1 MAAESPFI
9 EASDVRMEFTPDSG
23 PVVALDGISLGV
35 RPHEFISLLGPSG
48 CGKSTL
54 LLLIAGLLR
63 PTGGRLAIG
72 GRELTGP
79 FIDAGIVFQ
88 QDNLLEWRTIID
100 NVMLP
105 VEIRRLGYRKH
116 VGHAHDLLHTVG
128 LEGFEK
134 SYPHELSGGMRQR
147 AALCRALVCDVPLL
161 LMDEPFG
168 ALDALSREEHQQL
181 LQRIWLQERKT
192 VVFVTHDIR
201 EAVLL
206 SDRIVVMTPRPG
218 RVAELVSVEL
228 PRPRLPELTETPEF
242 NALVGRL
249 RRRLFDG
256 GYVSGGAPAPQAG
269 ER

>member
-1 MAAESPFI
+1 MAGEAPFV
-9 EASDVRMEFTPDSG
+9 EVSDVRMEFTPG
-23 PVVALDGISLGV
+23 PNSVVALDGISLEV
-35 RPHEFISLLGPSG
+35 LPQEFISLLGPSG

-54 LLLIAGLLR
+54 LLLIAGLLM

-72 GRELTGP
+72 AQELTGP
-79 FIDAGIVFQ
+79 FIEAGIVFQ

-105 VEIRRLGYRKH
+105 VEIRRLDRREHLKH
-116 VGHAHDLLHTVG
+116 AFDLLRTVG

-134 SYPHELSGGMRQR
+134 SFPHQLSGGMRQR

-192 VVFVTHDIR
+192 VIFVTHDIR
-201 EAVLL
+201 EAVML

-218 RVAELVSVEL
+218 RIAELVTVKL
-228 PRPRLPELTETPEF
+228 PRPRNPEMMETPEF
-242 NALVGRL
+242 NALVGRI
-249 RRRLFDG
+249 RRQLFDG
-256 GYVSGGAPAPQAG
+256 GKASSDVGGLEPG
-269 ER
+269 VT